1 MKLESL
7 LLWEEKYLFKDQGEV
22 EKGFVGSI
30 KGVFDTEGL
39 IYSNVVIS
47 REGKLRIHGE
57 LELLQIFLVGR
68 SAGYLL
74 RSLHDLKM
82 FCWDKVHDHVPY
94 SFDRECWGFRVLTE
108 EYAWYIALTPWNP
121 TRHVLLCCYNRKS
134 LMTALAREK
143 GLPEYC
149 YGVLIYTGERI
160 CIRYGADIYESYPQ
174 YGCDAAENRAYANKQ
189 NAILGVSAT
198 QVTAMENGVIFG
210 WNSPVANT
218 AYYDKNNHHHDK
230 LPKERRKKFGT

>member
-22 EKGFVGSI
+22 EKGFIGSI
-30 KGVFDTEGL
+30 KGVFDGEGL
-39 IYSNVVIS
+39 IYSDVVIS

-68 SAGYLL
+68 GAGYLL

-108 EYAWYIALTPWNP
+108 EFAWYIALTPWNP
-121 TRHVLLCCYNRKS
+121 KRHVTIHCYNRKT
-134 LMTALAREK
+134 LMTALAKEK
-143 GLPEYC
+143 GLPEFC
-149 YGVLIYTGERI
+149 YGVLKYTGERI
-160 CIRYGADIYESYPQ
+160 LIRYGEDMYESFPQ
-174 YGCDAAENRAYANKQ
+174 YGDNMVENREYANEQ
-189 NAILGVSAT
+189 NEALQLAVE
-198 QVTAMENGVIFG
+198 QVAAMENGVIFG
-210 WNSPVANT
+210 WDTPVANPK
-218 AYYDKNNHHHDK
+218 YYDENGHFYVPVED
-230 LPKERRKKFGT
+230 PKERRR

>member
-22 EKGFVGSI
+22 EKGFIGSI
-30 KGVFDTEGL
+30 KGVFDGEGL
-39 IYSNVVIS
+39 KYSDVVMS
-47 REGKLRIHGE
+47 REGKNRIHCE
-57 LELLQIFLVGR
+57 FESLCIFLVSER
-68 SAGYLL
+68 ARYLL

-160 CIRYGADIYESYPQ
+160 RIRYGADMYESYPQ
-174 YGCDAAENRAYANKQ
+174 YGSDVVENRAYANKQ

-198 QVTAMENGVIFG
+198 QVAAMENGVIFG
-210 WNSPVANT
+210 WDTPVANPKN
-218 AYYDKNNHHHDK
+218 YDENGHFYVPVEE
-230 LPKERRKKFGT
+230 PKERRR